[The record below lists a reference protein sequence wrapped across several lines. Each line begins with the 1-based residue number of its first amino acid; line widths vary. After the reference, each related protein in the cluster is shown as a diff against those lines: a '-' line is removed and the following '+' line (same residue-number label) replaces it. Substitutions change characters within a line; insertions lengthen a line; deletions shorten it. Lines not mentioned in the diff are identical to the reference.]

1 MQTKQAS
8 IWKTRYFFLQVI
20 KHVILQYKQKRGPGP
35 PGSQGMA
42 HSLGGVSAIGDER
55 ADQQLVSVSSRNVQR
70 SVPILIFTVDFRP

>member
-1 MQTKQAS
+1 
-8 IWKTRYFFLQVI
+8 
-20 KHVILQYKQKRGPGP
+20 
-35 PGSQGMA
+35 MA